1 VPRFSLPSGAC
12 VDTDSERVLAVEG
25 MFASEL
31 DGQRAELTTRDGK
44 PLGLDELPLADFH
57 SLRAILTRLG
67 RIPEDEVSIVCQNC
81 ETRFEVKPS
90 SALELGPY
98 ADDELDDDEL
108 DGRFAFDIAH
118 AIPALDGSDGTSEL
132 RLAPRTVAEAA
143 PMHRALERASGLR
156 ITSAMVGGMGL
167 VELDGERDAR
177 KIARKLQLA
186 PDDVMGAVIDWFEL
200 AHYPARLE
208 VPHPCPSCG
217 MTEYVAVPAKRE
229 LSSASAGDLARRGG
243 FLTPAE
249 LEVIVREEA
258 ESLYAELGVSAVD
271 LALIEG
277 PAETDD
283 GGEPL
288 LGCYRHPDP
297 EGLVPRPA
305 EIRIFHRTFEN
316 VFQDEGP
323 YDVRAEIRETI
334 QHELEHHLAYL
345 AGQDAVDD
353 DEQSVIHHE
362 LAQRVGKREVGRR
375 ASREMRSDLWGF
387 VTRTWYV
394 WLIALA
400 ATLLSLLAE
409 R

>member
-1 VPRFSLPSGAC
+1 MA
-12 VDTDSERVLAVEG
+12 
-25 MFASEL
+25 
-31 DGQRAELTTRDGK
+31 
-44 PLGLDELPLADFH
+44 
-57 SLRAILTRLG
+57 
-67 RIPEDEVSIVCQNC
+67 IVCQNC

-108 DGRFAFDIAH
+108 DGSFAFDIAH
-118 AIPALDGSDGTSEL
+118 AIPALDGNDGTSEL

-143 PMHRALERASGLR
+143 QLHRALERESGLR
-156 ITSAMVGGMGL
+156 VTSAMVAGMGL
-167 VELDGERDAR
+167 VELDGERDPR

-186 PDDVMGAVIDWFEL
+186 PDDVLGAVIDWFEL

-208 VPHPCPSCG
+208 VPHACPSCG

-229 LSSASAGDLARRGG
+229 LSSQSAGDLVRRGG

-249 LEVIVREEA
+249 LELIVREEA
-258 ESLYAELGVSAVD
+258 ESLYAELGVDAVD

-288 LGCYRHPDP
+288 LGCYRPPDP

-316 VFQDEGP
+316 VFEDEGP
-323 YDVRAEIRETI
+323 YNVRAEIRETI

-345 AGQDAVDD
+345 AGEDAVDD
-353 DEQSVIHHE
+353 DERSLIHHE

-375 ASREMRSDLWGF
+375 ASREVRSDLWGF

>member
-1 VPRFSLPSGAC
+1 VPRFSLPSGAR
-12 VDTDSERVLAVEG
+12 VELDSEQVLAVEG
-25 MFASEL
+25 MFASEMN
-31 DGQRAELTTRDGK
+31 GQHATLTSSDGK
-44 PLGLDELPLADFH
+44 PLELAELSLTDFH

-67 RIPEDEVSIVCQNC
+67 RIRDDDVSIVCQNC
-81 ETRFEVKPS
+81 DTRFDVKPT
-90 SALELGPY
+90 SAFELGPY

-118 AIPALDGSDGTSEL
+118 AIPALDGSEGTSEL

-143 PMHRALERASGLR
+143 PMHRLLEQEAGFR
-156 ITSAMVGGMGL
+156 ITSALVRAMGV
-167 VELDGERDAR
+167 VELDGERDPR

-186 PDDVMGAVIDWFEL
+186 PDDGVGAVIDWFEL
-200 AHYPARLE
+200 AHYPPRLH

-217 MTEYVAVPAKRE
+217 MTEYVPVPSKRE
-229 LSSASAGDLARRGG
+229 LSSASAGDVMRRGG
-243 FLTPAE
+243 FLTPSV

-258 ESLYAELGVSAVD
+258 DSLYAEIVFGAVD
-271 LALIEG
+271 LLLIEG

-288 LGCYRHPDP
+288 LGCYRPPDP

-316 VFQDEGP
+316 VFLDEGP

-345 AGQDAVDD
+345 AGEDAVDD
-353 DEQSVIHHE
+353 DERHVIHQE

-375 ASREMRSDLWGF
+375 ASREVRSDLWSF

-400 ATLLSLLAE
+400 ATLLSLLSQ

>member
-1 VPRFSLPSGAC
+1 MPRFSLPSGAR
-12 VDTDSERVLAVEG
+12 VDTDSDQVLALDG

-31 DGQRAELTTRDGK
+31 NGQHAELTTRDGK
-44 PLGLDELPLADFH
+44 PLELGELTLTDFH

-67 RIPEDEVSIVCQNC
+67 KIPEEAVSIVCQNC
-81 ETRFEVKPS
+81 DTRFEVKPA

-118 AIPALDGSDGTSEL
+118 AIPALDGSDETSEI
-132 RLAPRTVAEAA
+132 RLAPRTLTEVA
-143 PMHRALERASGLR
+143 PMHRALERESDFR
-156 ITSAMVGGMGL
+156 ITSALVGAMGL
-167 VELDGERDAR
+167 VELDGERDPR

-186 PDDVMGAVIDWFEL
+186 PDDVLGAVVDWFEL
-200 AHYPARLE
+200 AHYPPRLE

-217 MTEYVAVPAKRE
+217 MTEYVPVPSKRE
-229 LSSASAGDLARRGG
+229 LSSASSGDVVRRGG
-243 FLTPAE
+243 FLSAAE
-249 LEVIVREEA
+249 LELIVREEA
-258 ESLYAELGVSAVD
+258 ERLYTELGVDAVD

-288 LGCYRHPDP
+288 LGCYRPPDP
-297 EGLVPRPA
+297 EGLVPRLA

-316 VFQDEGP
+316 VFEDEGP

-334 QHELEHHLAYL
+334 QHELEHHLAFL
-345 AGQDAVDD
+345 AGKDQVDD
-353 DEQSVIHHE
+353 DEQSVIHRE

-375 ASREMRSDLWGF
+375 ASREVRSDLWGF

-400 ATLLSLLAE
+400 ATLLSLLSE